1 MRALLVA
8 RKSLLEMA
16 REPQL
21 LGLVLAMPLI
31 FLVITVLSYN
41 TPLLVTHPVWVINTV
56 PNDTAVVNALQAERY
71 ANGQPTFDLTI
82 VAMADRPEA
91 EQALKEQSAT
101 ALLIIEAESSEE
113 AARSVTILGDALYMR
128 FYRASAIL
136 NNVVRRVAEEEAGQP
151 EIVRVVEEPLDPGS
165 PQTEFDL
172 YAPGIMIFALLMI
185 IPQTA
190 MLVAREIRWRTL
202 RRLRL
207 TRLRAWDLLTGI
219 SLAQMVVA
227 VVQVVL
233 MFVAAL
239 AMGFHNHGSLALAIV
254 VGLAVS
260 FSAIG
265 MGLIVAC
272 FAQNDS
278 QAANAAS
285 TVAMIQVF
293 LSGSFYQLQSA
304 TLFTLAGHQIDLFDI
319 FPATHGFLALQQV
332 LSYGV
337 GLREAGFRL
346 GATLLLSAFYFV
358 VGVLIFQ
365 RLQMRSQRE

>member
-21 LGLVLAMPLI
+21 LGLVLLMPLI
-31 FLVITVLSYN
+31 FLIITVLSYN
-41 TPLLVTHPVWVINTV
+41 APLLVTHPIWVINTE
-56 PNDTAVVNALQAERY
+56 PGDTAVVDALLAERY
-71 ANGQPTFDLTI
+71 ANGQPTFDVT
-82 VAMADRPEA
+82 VALMADRPSA
-91 EQALKEQSAT
+91 EQALKEQTAT
-101 ALLIIEAESSEE
+101 ALLIVEPGNSQEPM
-113 AARSVTILGDALYMR
+113 RSVTILGDALYMR
-128 FYRASAIL
+128 FYRASVIL
-136 NNVVRRVAEEEAGQP
+136 NNVVRQVAEREARQP
-151 EIVRVVEEPLDPGS
+151 EIVRVVEEPLDPAS

-190 MLVAREIRWRTL
+190 MLVAREIRWSTL
-202 RRLRL
+202 HRLRL

-219 SLAQMVVA
+219 SLAQMAVA
-227 VVQVVL
+227 VIQVVV

-239 AMGFHNHGSLALAIV
+239 AMGFHNHGSLLLAIV

-272 FAQNDS
+272 FAQNDG

-293 LSGSFYQLQSA
+293 LSGSFYQLPSI
-304 TLFTLAGHQIDLFDI
+304 TMFTLAGHQIDLFDI

-337 GLREAGFRL
+337 GLRQIGFRL
-346 GATLLLSAFYFV
+346 AATLILSAFYFV
-358 VGVLIFQ
+358 VGITVFQ
-365 RLQMRSQRE
+365 QLQMKN